1 MQKFE
6 KGFFIGA
13 ATAAHQVEG
22 NNTNSDYWAQEQ
34 LPHSSFTEPSGIACD
49 HYHRYEEDIKLLA
62 DAGLNAYRF
71 SIEWARVEPEEG
83 TFDPEA
89 IEHYRKVIACCKA
102 HGVEPVVTLL
112 HFTSPKWLICKG
124 GWEAES
130 TVEDF
135 KHYAAYVMEQ
145 LGSELRYVC
154 TINEANMGLQ
164 LAAISKR
171 FRLMAEQAAKNA
183 AAAGKSAEGTVQVGM
198 NFQKMM
204 ENMKY
209 AAMEN
214 AQVFG
219 TPQPQ
224 IFVNE
229 RTPEGD
235 LLVLR
240 AHAAARDAIKAI
252 CPQVK
257 VGLTLSLH
265 DLQAQPGGEAF
276 AEAAWQEEFTHYLPY
291 IKEDD
296 FLGVQNYT
304 RTLYGP
310 QGQLP
315 APEGAELTQMDY
327 EVYPQALEHVLRKV
341 AEDFKGDL
349 IVTENGIATA
359 EDADPEMCGLYRD
372 ESGQKDH
379 SGRSCRAGG
388 LHGILPHPQ
397 IQGRNGSQCDELCKV
412 CKGRTC
418 KGSAEKHTAQRPG
431 NFRAAWL
438 CHPQL
443 FQRGLSAG
451 HRKNA
456 HGVQGNIKQNR
467 HPALPLG
474 GIGQDACSAMMKKN
488 GERWLS

>member
-1 MQKFE
+1 MMNTLPQDFLV
-6 KGFFIGA
+6 GA

-22 NNTNSDYWAQEQ
+22 NNIHSDYWAME
-34 LPHSSFTEPSGIACD
+34 HMKYGNFNEPSLDAVD
-49 HYHRYEEDIKLLA
+49 HYNRYEEDIKMVA
-62 DAGLNAYRF
+62 EAGLNAYRF
-71 SIEWARVEPEEG
+71 SIEWARIEPKQGVYDENE
-83 TFDPEA
+83 
-89 IEHYRKVIACCKA
+89 IEHYRKVLTCCREN
-102 HGVEPVVTLL
+102 GVEPIVTMM
-112 HFTSPKWLICKG
+112 HFTSPKWLIENG
-124 GWEAES
+124 GWENEA
-130 TVEDF
+130 TVEAF
-135 KHYAAYVMEQ
+135 KNYCQYVTEQ
-145 LGSELRYVC
+145 LGDLMHYVC

-171 FRLMAEQAAKNA
+171 FRLMAEQAAKA
-183 AAAGKSAEGTVQVGM
+183 AANAGKSAEGSVQVGM

-224 IFVNE
+224 IFVSE
-229 RTPEGD
+229 RTSEGD

-315 APEGAELTQMDY
+315 APEGAELTQMEY
-327 EVYPQALEHVLRKV
+327 EFYPQALEHVIRKV
-341 AEDFKGDL
+341 AEEFKGDL

-359 EDADPEMCGLYRD
+359 DDARRVAFIRQALD
-372 ESGQKDH
+372 
-379 SGRSCRAGG
+379 
-388 LHGILPHPQ
+388 
-397 IQGRNGSQCDELCKV
+397 
-412 CKGRTC
+412 
-418 KGSAEKHTAQRPG
+418 
-431 NFRAAWL
+431 
-438 CHPQL
+438 
-443 FQRGLSAG
+443 
-451 HRKNA
+451 
-456 HGVQGNIKQNR
+456 GVQHCIADGIPVKGYFHWSLMDNFEWQKGYAMQFGLIAVNR
-467 HPALPLG
+467 ETMERTAKPSLAVLG
-474 GIGQDACSAMMKKN
+474 EYCGA
-488 GERWLS
+488 